1 MNPAVLALLKKTKEP
16 ALAILLA
23 GGVWLAG
30 RVDLAVAAVDAKL
43 ARIEAR
49 LEAVERALAHTVA
62 ANP

>member
-1 MNPAVLALLKKTKEP
+1 MTEALKRYLQKTKEP

-30 RVDLAVAAVDAKL
+30 RVDLAVAAVDTKL

-49 LEAVERALAHTVA
+49 IEALERSLSHAIAS
-62 ANP
+62 NP

>member
-1 MNPAVLALLKKTKEP
+1 MNPTVLALIKKTKEP
-16 ALAILLA
+16 AIAVLLA

-49 LEAVERALAHTVA
+49 LEQVERSLAHTLA
-62 ANP
+62 TNP